1 MIQYIEKSRIKIE
14 NKFRVRSGLNSSIAS
29 SIRKNGILSPVIVL
43 EDLTLLDGFSRFNY
57 FPDGKLPVI
66 VKNDRKEAFFL
77 SIELNMLSNPYSEFE
92 KARAIKIAFEE
103 FKIEK
108 EEIVKRLNPL
118 LKFSK
123 KISIVE
129 DCLNIF
135 NLDETLF
142 ALIESKKSPIS
153 FALRLLKENVEDQ
166 RFLADLFKS
175 KRLSLSRMQ
184 IVYDLM
190 YYIRK
195 RDSLNFRQIIE
206 KCKDADMVSC
216 LNELRFPG
224 FVQLKE
230 ELNGILKKYKGNL
243 SFPEDLEAGYY
254 NFYARISSKQDIDNV
269 EEILEKLKND
279 KEAWN
284 FLKKVRGDD

>member
-14 NKFRVRSGLNSSIAS
+14 NKFRVRSELNSSIAG

-57 FPDGKLPVI
+57 SPDGNLPVI
-66 VKNDRKEAFFL
+66 VKKNRKEAFFL
-77 SIELNMLSNPYSEFE
+77 SVELNMLSNPYSEFE

-129 DCLNIF
+129 DCLSIF
-135 NLDETLF
+135 KLEHTLF
-142 ALIESKKSPIS
+142 LLLESKKSPIS
-153 FALRLLKENVEDQ
+153 FALRLLKESDQ
-166 RFLADLFKS
+166 DQKFLADFFKS
-175 KRLSLSRMQ
+175 KRLSLSKMQ
-184 IVYDLM
+184 IVYDLV

-206 KCKDADMVSC
+206 KCKDTDVVSC
-216 LNELRFPG
+216 LKKLRYPG
-224 FVQLKE
+224 FVRLKE
-230 ELNGILKKYKGNL
+230 ELNEILTKYKGSL
-243 SFPEDLEAGYY
+243 SFPEDLEAGY
-254 NFYARISSKQDIDNV
+254 FYFSGKISSKQDI
-269 EEILEKLKND
+269 EQIEKLLQSLKTD
-279 KEAWN
+279 KDVWN